1 MPVAEFVVIVVNVGL
16 KYRAIGDFVFF
27 DHEMSASVAK
37 FVDGFEI
44 ETDRILVVGHNLF
57 DTVRQR
63 KCALRFTWIE
73 NGFVSIAFD

>member
-44 ETDRILVVGHNLF
+44 ETDGFLAVGHNLF
-57 DTVRQR
+57 DTVRQHNDR
-63 KCALRFTWIE
+63 
-73 NGFVSIAFD
+73 VSLISSCR